1 MPLCG
6 VPIPW
11 RHSTSSCAINSSLGS
26 GWRRLRAVAQARCM
40 SVVLKLSP
48 LRRLIP
54 GHEMRCPPEGNRL
67 MWMTI
72 LATMTCAPS
81 FFDAGNRGHLLDV
94 GAKGARSC
102 LHLPIELP
110 VGVIENIDLIE

>member
-1 MPLCG
+1 
-6 VPIPW
+6 
-11 RHSTSSCAINSSLGS
+11 
-26 GWRRLRAVAQARCM
+26 M

-110 VGVIENIDLIE
+110 VGVIENIDLIEMKPLQEPTVLSHATAKGLAQVLL

>member
-1 MPLCG
+1 
-6 VPIPW
+6 
-11 RHSTSSCAINSSLGS
+11 
-26 GWRRLRAVAQARCM
+26 M

-110 VGVIENIDLIE
+110 VGVIENIDLIEMKPQQEPTVLSHATAKGLAQVLL